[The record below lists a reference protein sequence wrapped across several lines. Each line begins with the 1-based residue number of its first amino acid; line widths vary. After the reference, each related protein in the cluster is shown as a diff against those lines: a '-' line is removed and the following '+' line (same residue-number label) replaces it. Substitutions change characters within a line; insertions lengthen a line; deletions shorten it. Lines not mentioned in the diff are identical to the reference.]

1 MGKIMNKREST
12 RHECCVPLMDEQKAV
27 LRSSHTVDLSST
39 GVGFVSTRFVPI
51 NSKLM
56 VELSLSRTETPVLV
70 QGCVKWVEKIP
81 HTPNFRVGMNF
92 SDISS
97 DIQSRIEKYFKA

>member
-1 MGKIMNKREST
+1 
-12 RHECCVPLMDEQKAV
+12 MDERKEI
-27 LRSSHTVDLSST
+27 LRSSHTIDLSRT

-56 VELSLSRTETPVLV
+56 VELSLSRGENPVLV

-81 HTPNFRVGMNF
+81 NSQNFRVGMNF
-92 SDISS
+92 SDIST
-97 DIQSRIEKYFKA
+97 DTQSRIEKYFKS